1 MVEKLVVYVSE
12 NLFMCFGMMF
22 WSVIIDFGS
31 EVKFGKFYYVV
42 ISEKWY
48 FFEVV
53 NLSSVFVENV
63 YCFRD
68 FFLR

>member
-22 WSVIIDFGS
+22 WCVIIDFGS

-53 NLSSVFVENV
+53 N
-63 YCFRD
+63 
-68 FFLR
+68 